1 MKILVLVKQV
11 PDTTEIKIDKVTN
24 TLIRAGIKSII
35 NPDDLAGV
43 EEALKLKALY
53 GGTVT
58 TVTMGP
64 PQAEKMIRELYARGV
79 DHAYLLSD
87 RKFAGS
93 DTWATSRILSTFIK
107 TLDYDL
113 IIAGYQAID
122 GDTAQVGPQIAEF
135 LDLPQVTHVSRIVK
149 ATKKEIVVEKSFEND
164 IYTLS
169 AELPALITTTS
180 TMNEPRYMSAY
191 FIWTCFDKPFD
202 TVVFDDLGIDQQT
215 IGLNGSPT
223 RVKKTYTKPVMQKAP
238 KEVMEPEAAAKKI
251 AQLIYPYME
260 VSNS

>member
-64 PQAEKMIRELYARGV
+64 PQAEKMIRGLYARGV

-135 LDLPQVTHVSRIVK
+135 LDLPQVTHVSKIVK

>member
-1 MKILVLVKQV
+1 MHIIVLVKQV

-24 TLIRAGIKSII
+24 TLIRAGVKSII

-43 EEALKLKALY
+43 EEALKLKELY

-64 PQAEKMIRELYARGV
+64 PQVEKMIRELYARGV

-93 DTWATSRILSTFIK
+93 DTWATSRILSTFLK
-107 TLDYDL
+107 KVDYDL

-122 GDTAQVGPQIAEF
+122 GDTAQVGPQVAEF
-135 LDLPQVTHVSRIVK
+135 LDLPQVTHISKIIEANK
-149 ATKKEIVVEKSFEND
+149 ANIIVEKSFEHET
-164 IYTLS
+164 YKLQV
-169 AELPALITTTS
+169 ELPALITTIR
-180 TMNEPRYMSAY
+180 TMNQPRYMIANY
-191 FIWTCFDKPFD
+191 IWTCFDKSYD
-202 TVVFDDLGIDQQT
+202 LVTFDDLGIDQST
-215 IGLNGSPT
+215 IGLHGSPT